1 MQRKKLE
8 TGPVIAVMKRGSPRQ
23 PKSRGCGKRSPPSAL
38 SRIKTRERD
47 VVEALKLLSNVLLYG
62 YAILGWMLTMKWTLQ
77 AMVATENRRLRR
89 ALPPSEKGDNHG

>member
-1 MQRKKLE
+1 M
-8 TGPVIAVMKRGSPRQ
+8 
-23 PKSRGCGKRSPPSAL
+23 
-38 SRIKTRERD
+38 
-47 VVEALKLLSNVLLYG
+47 VEALKLLSNVLLYG